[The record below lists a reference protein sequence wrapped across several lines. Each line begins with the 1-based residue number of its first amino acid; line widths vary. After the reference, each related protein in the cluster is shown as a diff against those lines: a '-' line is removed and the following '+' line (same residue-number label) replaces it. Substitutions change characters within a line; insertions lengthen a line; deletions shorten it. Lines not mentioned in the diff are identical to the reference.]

1 VKRGFDSLRRAARKI
16 PKAAFWLVT
25 PWRMRERL
33 QFLYERAARE
43 ARVKALADLLDQERL
58 RLETL
63 RRGDSDAAPALMLDL
78 LDTADVLKAAQ
89 LPPEQVFWPSVHA
102 DAVTNRQAAARF
114 LLDALRQRKELRDR
128 FPGALSEPGGGGLVL
143 WLHSP
148 EGQQNLGVTPE
159 NAQHLVSLFSE
170 DFAARARQFFL
181 VSEEIRSVLPHGLL
195 PSGQRSLFRWFV
207 QHGLQAGDL
216 GLEEVWWLFL
226 QARENPR
233 AELRLAFLFTPHWQQ
248 HFPDALTVFGWS
260 RFADWA
266 DKTYGAGSVSQRLA
280 VSSDFLEPAL
290 QIRIAYL
297 ARTSWRDEHPDALS
311 NKAAALGLL
320 QWLESSEEAQIGPE
334 ARAWVAGLNGQALIP
349 DLLKPTV
356 NVIGHFC
363 YPSGLRVSVE
373 AMIEAMALAGVRTS
387 LRDIRTDAR
396 DDPQHVRFDGLETGD
411 ITIIH
416 AQPEPFFAEAYAR
429 ADLVERM
436 PRTYRIA
443 YWYWEF
449 DSIPDAWSAHAAQ
462 ADEVWTA
469 TEFIARG
476 LRERL
481 SVPVSTLFPG
491 VTLAPFQVRERAY
504 FDLDAHRFTF
514 LFTFHMMS
522 VMERKNP
529 LGLVRAFKMA
539 FSADEPV
546 ALVLKTSFGDRHPEQ
561 FRELCEAVAGFP
573 TITIIDQVLSS
584 DEVLSLMHACDAYV
598 SLHRSEGLGLTMAE
612 AMLMGKPVIATGFS
626 GNMDFMD
633 EENSLLVSY
642 ERVKVGRPIPPYD
655 ADLEW
660 AEPSV
665 EHAAQLMR
673 RLYEEPE
680 WAREIGARGRLS
692 AEKNL
697 SLEKAGRRMAERLS
711 EIDALR
717 RSATPPTNLP

>member
-1 VKRGFDSLRRAARKI
+1 MWRAARKI
-16 PKAAFWLVT
+16 SKAVFWLVT

-33 QFLYERAARE
+33 LFLHERTVRNE
-43 ARVKALADLLDQERL
+43 RVKALAALLDKERL
-58 RLETL
+58 RQESL
-63 RRGDSDAAPALMLDL
+63 RRGASGAASPPVLDL
-78 LDTADVLKAAQ
+78 FDTVDVLEAAQ
-89 LPPEQVFWPSVHA
+89 LPPEQVFWAPVHA
-102 DAVTNRQAAARF
+102 DAVTNREAAARF
-114 LLDALRQRKELRDR
+114 LLDALRQREELRDR
-128 FPGALSEPGGGGLVL
+128 FPGALSEPGGGGLVP
-143 WLHSP
+143 WLQSP
-148 EGQQNLGVTPE
+148 EGQQSLGVTPE
-159 NAQHLVSLFSE
+159 DAQHLVSLFSE

-181 VSEEIRSVLPHGLL
+181 VSEEIRRVLPHGLL
-195 PSGQRSLFRWFV
+195 PSGQRSLFRWFL
-207 QHGLQAGDL
+207 QHGLQASDL

-248 HFPDALTVFGWS
+248 NFPDALTVFGWS
-260 RFADWA
+260 RFADWV

-311 NKAAALGLL
+311 NTKAALGLL
-320 QWLESSEEAQIGPE
+320 QWLESSEDAQIGPE
-334 ARAWVAGLNGQALIP
+334 ARAWVAGLNGRALIP

-373 AMIEAMALAGVRTS
+373 AMTEAMASAGVRTC

-396 DDPQHVRFDGLETGD
+396 DDPQHVRFDGLEAGD

-416 AQPEPFFAEAYAR
+416 AQPEPFFSEAYAR

-449 DSIPDAWSAHAAQ
+449 DSIPDAWTAHAAQ

-481 SVPVSTLFPG
+481 SVPVKTLFPG
-491 VTLAPFQVRERAY
+491 VTLAPFQIRDRAY
-504 FDLDAHRFTF
+504 FNLDADRFTF

-539 FSADEPV
+539 FRADEPV

-561 FRELCEAVAGFP
+561 FRALSEAVAGFP
-573 TITIIDQVLSS
+573 SITIIDQVLSS
-584 DEVLSLMHACDAYV
+584 DEVLSLMHTCDAYV

-655 ADLEW
+655 AELEW

-665 EHAAQLMR
+665 EHAAQLLR
-673 RLYEEPE
+673 QLYAEPE
-680 WAREIGARGRLS
+680 WAREVGARGKLS
-692 AEKNL
+692 AQKKL
-697 SLEKAGRRMAERLS
+697 SLESAGQRIAARLN
-711 EIDALR
+711 EISVLR
-717 RSATPPTNLP
+717 RSAPAPDLP